1 MVAHFLH
8 TEGVVGSNPTFSI
21 EFDPYIQPFSDK
33 LAKSNRTVSGVIQT
47 HLAITFGDSFGYRY
61 KYLVIFRL
69 RIS

>member
-1 MVAHFLH
+1 VVAHFLH

-47 HLAITFGDSFGYRY
+47 HLAQ
-61 KYLVIFRL
+61 KC
-69 RIS
+69 